1 MGFKVENFKNT
12 GMKQNFDVF
21 RIYVLTIKYFFN
33 LFDGKVSLKKKIK
46 IYLSRVLKV
55 FNIF

>member
-33 LFDGKVSLKKKIK
+33 LFDGKVSLRKKIK